1 MKRRR
6 LRKPIR
12 IFLYIIA
19 IIIFIALTMYTFFGA
34 ILQTSYR
41 LSPVTESELI
51 SYES

>member
-6 LRKPIR
+6 LRKPIK

-41 LSPVTESELI
+41 LAPITESELI
-51 SYES
+51 TYEN